1 MIIITF
7 KEKLSS
13 RPSQLALKDCVCHSV
28 QFFRFSKTLLRN
40 KTKDWKYEPHKGMS
54 IVDLVIYFVTFSVVF
69 SFICTFAAYLPMLI
83 SSSYIGMDLIDHY
96 EWIFIMEGIL
106 FGVVIGFVFTIEA
119 ELESVNKSL
128 SLLYLK
134 NKLERSEENGAL
146 AGLKE
151 VCGLEY
157 PDHVY
162 LHDN

>member
-1 MIIITF
+1 
-7 KEKLSS
+7 
-13 RPSQLALKDCVCHSV
+13 
-28 QFFRFSKTLLRN
+28 
-40 KTKDWKYEPHKGMS
+40 
-54 IVDLVIYFVTFSVVF
+54 
-69 SFICTFAAYLPMLI
+69 
-83 SSSYIGMDLIDHY
+83 MDLIDHY